1 MTDKLRKLL
10 YPLSV
15 LYGGITKVR
24 NTLYDKQLL
33 KSEKFDIPT
42 ILVGNLRVGG
52 TGKTPQVIYLINLLK
67 DSYRVAILSRG
78 YKRQTTGFILAN
90 KESTAKEIGDEP
102 FQIQRKFPA
111 LLIAVDEDR
120 VHGITKLQSLAQP
133 PDLIILDDAFQHR
146 KIQAGLSILL
156 TAYDDLY
163 IDDKLLPSG
172 NLRENSEGA
181 SRATIIVVSK
191 CPDNLTEEEEYQ
203 TAIKLKPNLNQ
214 TVFFTKI
221 VYANFI
227 QNIQNRIS
235 LKELVNYEIL
245 LVTGIANP
253 QSLVTFLQKQKIRFK
268 HISFPDHHN
277 FTEKD
282 LDKIYSEFKQ
292 IKHKNRIILTTEK
305 DYVRIFESLENLY
318 FLAIETAFINHQ
330 KDFDKL
336 IIDYV
341 EKNTRNN

>member
-172 NLRENSEGA
+172 NLRENREGA

>member
-15 LYGGITKVR
+15 LYECITHVR

-52 TGKTPQVIYLINLLK
+52 TGKTPQVIYLVNLLK

-102 FQIQRKFPA
+102 FQIQRKYPD
-111 LLIAVDEDR
+111 LLVAVDEDR
-120 VHGITKLQSLAQP
+120 VHGITKLQALDEP

-146 KIQAGLSILL
+146 KLQAGLSILL
-156 TAYDDLY
+156 TPYDDLY

-172 NLRENSEGA
+172 NLRENSKGA

-191 CPDNLTEEEEYQ
+191 CPEMLTEEEECQ

-214 TVFFTKI
+214 AVFFTKI
-221 VYANFI
+221 VYANYI
-227 QNIQNRIS
+227 QNNKSSIR
-235 LKELVNYEIL
+235 LEELVNYEIL
-245 LVTGIANP
+245 LV
-253 QSLVTFLQKQKIRFK
+253 
-268 HISFPDHHN
+268 
-277 FTEKD
+277 
-282 LDKIYSEFKQ
+282 
-292 IKHKNRIILTTEK
+292 RI
-305 DYVRIFESLENLY
+305 
-318 FLAIETAFINHQ
+318 
-330 KDFDKL
+330 
-336 IIDYV
+336 
-341 EKNTRNN
+341 